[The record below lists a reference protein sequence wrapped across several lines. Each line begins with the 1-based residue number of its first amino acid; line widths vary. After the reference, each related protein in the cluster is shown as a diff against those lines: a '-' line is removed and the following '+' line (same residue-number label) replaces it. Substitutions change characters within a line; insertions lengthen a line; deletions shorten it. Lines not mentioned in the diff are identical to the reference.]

1 MQILKIL
8 FAKVNS
14 KMSIA
19 NGYKVVA
26 GGGYLG
32 ISGSNGF
39 IFGIELANK
48 KIVLYDKNWTVIG
61 YIPYTS

>member
-19 NGYKVVA
+19 NDYKVVA
-26 GGGYLG
+26 GAGYLG
-32 ISGSNGF
+32 TSGSNGF

-48 KIVLYDKNWTVIG
+48 RVVLYDKSWAVIG
-61 YIPYTS
+61 NIPYTS